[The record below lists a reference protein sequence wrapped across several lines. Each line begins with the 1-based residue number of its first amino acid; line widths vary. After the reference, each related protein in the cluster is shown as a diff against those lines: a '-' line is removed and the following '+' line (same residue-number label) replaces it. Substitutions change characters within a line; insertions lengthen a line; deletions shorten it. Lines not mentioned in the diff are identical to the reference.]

1 MWLYSGASKRSANPK
16 SSSSH
21 HRAPS
26 QHSSSSSSSTP
37 TSRQTSPSSALTE
50 VLRKNPF
57 RTGSKESLPAGDP
70 EDEDPSVPLNKDLLV
85 LADFFPDVKVEVL
98 RELLVRFDGDS
109 RLPIATEQ
117 LHKYKAEWAKGRLNV
132 PPRSVEE
139 PIPADELFR
148 TKEYKDAVRRTVGR
162 EFSAL
167 GKSAID
173 AVLAEVNF
181 SYTNARP
188 TLQELTSRSWKAT
201 FANLLKK
208 KRSQAEPPSVLLD
221 RTKADPGGPRLISTG
236 SRDLDKE
243 LSNLFSVSAQSSR
256 RPRDQQAIDLELAQA
271 LNLKEAEDAGA
282 LFECQVCYNDVT
294 FEDASFCT
302 HSNHTICLDCARHT
316 LHEALFGQGWA
327 KSVDVERGTL
337 KCLAADD
344 CDGHIHQDLL
354 KRALDRFDNK
364 SSAETWK
371 KFQDRLA
378 EHNLQHSALPLVR
391 CPYCS
396 YAEVEQIYDPD
407 TVTSAITWRLRKPTT
422 GIHTIIC
429 ILLLELLPATIL
441 FLLPFFVLFPRY
453 FITLFYTSLA
463 HLAVKTC
470 TTRFQC
476 RNPSCMRKSCLK
488 CQKAWHDPH
497 VCHEPLILSLRTT
510 VEAARTAAIKR
521 TCPRCGTSF
530 VKTSGCNKLT
540 CVCGYSMCYLCR
552 KNIGKAG
559 SNIETGEGY
568 RHFCEHFRPIPG
580 QKCQE
585 CDRCDLY
592 RAEDED
598 LMVRRAGEEAERVWR
613 EKEGMVGVKG
623 LEDAVGNVAGEDTVW
638 KRFKDGRWTVQGV
651 LDWLVERAVI
661 VEVE

>member
-1 MWLYSGASKRSANPK
+1 MWLYSGASKHSANPK

-57 RTGSKESLPAGDP
+57 RTGSKESLPAGEP

-243 LSNLFSVSAQSSR
+243 LSNLFSASAQSSR

-497 VCHEPLILSLRTT
+497 VCHEPLIISLRTT

-559 SNIETGEGY
+559 SNVETGEGY